1 MSKLAPITMEAISG
15 MDADNRRNTLGE
27 RLFTLINEINPERVA
42 KITGM
47 MLERD
52 PETIIKIINK
62 PEELVSKV
70 DEAVSVCAF
79 CARLCVSRFL
89 NRATKVIVE
98 IPQ

>member
-1 MSKLAPITMEAISG
+1 
-15 MDADNRRNTLGE
+15 
-27 RLFTLINEINPERVA
+27 
-42 KITGM
+42 M
-47 MLERD
+47 MLELD
-52 PETIIKIINK
+52 PEAIIKIINN

-79 CARLCVSRFL
+79 CARLCASRFL